1 MGVLR
6 KSLLLFLLLA
16 ACSSKLNA
24 QYLIT
29 NTSHL
34 DHLYQE
40 INVENR
46 KMGIIHIYSEHPDYN
61 WVDDA
66 DEGIACVDDV
76 SRASVFYL
84 KHFKLTN
91 NRSSLHKVKALTE
104 FLLYMQSDNGWFY
117 NFIWNDYSI
126 NKTFVT
132 SLAIPNWWTWR
143 ALWALTESYP
153 VLKELDELQAK
164 AILSA
169 INKTIDACKREYA
182 SNVSTINI
190 DGFTRPQWFP
200 FQTAA
205 DQAAIL
211 SLGLTNY
218 FKITSDDAV
227 IPLLEKMCRGILLM
241 QEGDDITFPYG
252 AFLSWQNMWHAY
264 GNLQSYALLK
274 TYEVLKRDEYKN
286 AALFEINNFYEYLI
300 DQKYLNEFVLTRSH
314 GIALLSK
321 SEIFSQIAYGI
332 RPMIYASLT
341 AYEIEGDK
349 KYLEKALRITAW
361 FFAKNYPQTKMYDPI
376 TGRCFDGITSISDIN
391 MNSGAESTIEALL
404 SLVELEK
411 YPGSTEYLN
420 KIVNLHTE

>member
-6 KSLLLFLLLA
+6 RSLLLCLLLA
-16 ACSSKLNA
+16 AYSSQLNA
-24 QYLIT
+24 QQLIT
-29 NTSHL
+29 HTSHL

-40 INVENR
+40 IIVENR
-46 KMGIIHIYSEHPDYN
+46 TMGIIHIYSEYPDYN

-76 SRASVFYL
+76 SRACVFFL

-91 NRSSLHKVKALTE
+91 DSSSLHKVKTLTE
-104 FLLYMQSDNGWFY
+104 FLLYMQSESGWFY

-143 ALWALTESYP
+143 ALWALTESYS
-153 VLKELDELQAK
+153 VLKEQDELQAK
-164 AILSA
+164 AMLSA
-169 INKTIDACKREYA
+169 INKTIDACKREFA
-182 SNVSTINI
+182 GNDTTILI
-190 DGFTRPQWFP
+190 DGFARPQWLP
-200 FQTAA
+200 FKTAA

-211 SLGLTNY
+211 SLGLSNY
-218 FKITSDDAV
+218 LKITSDEEV
-227 IPLLEKMCRGILLM
+227 IPLLDKLCKGILQM
-241 QEGDDITFPYG
+241 QEGDDSTFPYG
-252 AFLSWQNMWHAY
+252 AFLSWQNVWHAY

-300 DQKYLNEFVLTRSH
+300 DQKYLNEFVLTKSY
-314 GIALLSK
+314 GIALLSESK
-321 SEIFSQIAYGI
+321 IFPQIAYGI
-332 RPMIYASLT
+332 RPMIYASLA
-341 AYEIEGDK
+341 AYEIDRDI
-349 KYLEKALRITAW
+349 KYLEKAIRIAAW
-361 FFAKNYPQTKMYDPI
+361 FLGKNYPQTKMYDLI
-376 TGRCFDGITSISDIN
+376 TGRCSDGIINIAEIN

-411 YPGSTEYLN
+411 YPGSTEYFN
-420 KIVNLHTE
+420 KIMNLHTE

>member
-46 KMGIIHIYSEHPDYN
+46 TMGIIHIYSEYLDYK

-190 DGFTRPQWFP
+190 DGFTRPQRFP

-321 SEIFSQIAYGI
+321 SEIFPQIAYGI
-332 RPMIYASLT
+332 RPMIYASIT

-349 KYLEKALRITAW
+349 KYLEKALRIAAW
-361 FFAKNYPQTKMYDPI
+361 FLGKNYPQSKMYDPI

-420 KIVNLHTE
+420 KIMNLHTE